1 MVEMLD
7 YVKDKVEQEHK
18 LHPEKKLVYIEDFQ
32 SAQLLSIYDDCW
44 NLFEKIMEQ
53 KEEAAKKKIKST

>member
-1 MVEMLD
+1 VVEMLD

-18 LHPEKKLVYIEDFQ
+18 LHPEKKMVYIEDFQ

-44 NLFEKIMEQ
+44 NLFE
-53 KEEAAKKKIKST
+53 